1 MSTCTPTV
9 YNGRAYVG
17 VSGTSQFGAYSGH
30 NITVIDLESMSIAY
44 TVRTK
49 GYPQTSGVLTTA
61 YAGDDD
67 TVYVYFFD
75 NFTPGMLRVI
85 ADRPGQTEPSAV
97 VQEEYQGTTYD
108 CAPVLFTPDGAQA
121 QYAICSPIIDAD
133 GTIYFKNDSAYLMA
147 VGSVVD
153 RIEIAKL
160 PDKTVY
166 AIGETFDPT
175 GMQVLAHYANGT
187 VRDIT
192 AYAVYSTAPL
202 TSEDN
207 MFIISHP
214 SLMYQNRDGIP
225 GTEYHA
231 PDGVINLVI
240 NAAQPTFT
248 VTYTVNGE
256 FYAEQTYAAGD
267 AVNAPEYN
275 PEEGFVFFGWDVPE
289 TMPAENITID
299 AALMLRGDANGSGSL
314 DTADSLLML
323 RIALGII
330 PANETERI
338 ICDMDGDGAITSIDA
353 LLVFRKAM
361 GIE

>member
-1 MSTCTPTV
+1 
-9 YNGRAYVG
+9 
-17 VSGTSQFGAYSGH
+17 
-30 NITVIDLESMSIAY
+30 
-44 TVRTK
+44 
-49 GYPQTSGVLTTA
+49 
-61 YAGDDD
+61 
-67 TVYVYFFD
+67 
-75 NFTPGMLRVI
+75 
-85 ADRPGQTEPSAV
+85 
-97 VQEEYQGTTYD
+97 
-108 CAPVLFTPDGAQA
+108 
-121 QYAICSPIIDAD
+121 
-133 GTIYFKNDSAYLMA
+133 MA

-166 AIGETFDPT
+166 TIGETFDPT

-202 TSEDN
+202 TSDDN

-214 SLMYQNRDGIP
+214 SLMYQNRDGVP

-299 AALMLRGDANGSGSL
+299 AALMLRGDATGSGSL